1 MHRFNGERLKMARI
15 YRGLTV
21 QELAQQ
27 SNCQRQTLSMYEL
40 SRSQPGSDA
49 IIERISKVLHFPI
62 DFFYEKNQPDVSWS
76 HLLVQAQMMLM
87 LSAS

>member
-1 MHRFNGERLKMARI
+1 MRRFNGERLKMARI

-49 IIERISKVLHFPI
+49 IIERISEVLHFPV
-62 DFFYEKNQPDVSWS
+62 DFFLRKEPTRCRRKC
-76 HLLVQAQMMLM
+76 LLSFFAYYK
-87 LSAS
+87 

>member
-1 MHRFNGERLKMARI
+1 MRRFNGERLKMARI

-49 IIERISKVLHFPI
+49 IIERISEVLHFPV
-62 DFFYEKNQPDVSWS
+62 DFFTKRT
-76 HLLVQAQMMLM
+76 HQM
-87 LSAS
+87 